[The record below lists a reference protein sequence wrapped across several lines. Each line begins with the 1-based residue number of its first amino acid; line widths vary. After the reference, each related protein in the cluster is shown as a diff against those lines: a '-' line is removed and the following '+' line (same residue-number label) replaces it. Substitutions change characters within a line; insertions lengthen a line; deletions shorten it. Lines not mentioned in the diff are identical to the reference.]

1 MLSLITGM
9 PSLLDGSA
17 QFYDTNVNLGG
28 TATPADLV
36 LLGDAVNAT
45 GARCLDSTPAAYYI
59 HKGTASTKWYI
70 HHQGGGWCESWDD
83 CLGRS
88 GGDLGSSKGYPAT
101 SDLGSGY
108 FSTDPAQNP
117 MMHDWNMVFLKYC
130 DGGSFSGSN
139 ETVGEYKGKP
149 LYYRGKRNRE
159 AAYASLLATA
169 GLGDATD
176 VVISGCS
183 AGGLATWLHTDQ
195 WCDALAKDAAGVKC
209 VGLPDSGFFLDY
221 QSPTIPGA
229 AAAASRELLFAPPGR
244 VGTTVH
250 GNYHA
255 GLRWVYETMNATA
268 GVNQDCVD
276 AHGTGGPTTDAPPY
290 LCMFAEHTA
299 VFTHT
304 PIFALQ
310 SVYDSWQ
317 VGNVLAPNEDVQ
329 TLGDNITKRIK
340 ANSFGPHPASGAFLD
355 SCYHHCGAWN
365 GITIDGDL
373 VSAAF
378 SKWYDTLGQPGAKV
392 VWNQDKPWKCDDCC
406 KP

>member
-45 GARCLDSTPAAYYI
+45 GARCLDGTPAAYYL

-101 SDLGSGY
+101 SDLGGGY

-229 AAAASRELLFAPPGR
+229 TAAASR
-244 VGTTVH
+244 
-250 GNYHA
+250 
-255 GLRWVYETMNATA
+255 
-268 GVNQDCVD
+268 
-276 AHGTGGPTTDAPPY
+276 
-290 LCMFAEHTA
+290 A
-299 VFTHT
+299 VSYTH
-304 PIFALQ
+304 L
-310 SVYDSWQ
+310 
-317 VGNVLAPNEDVQ
+317 
-329 TLGDNITKRIK
+329 TLPTKRI
-340 ANSFGPHPASGAFLD
+340 
-355 SCYHHCGAWN
+355 
-365 GITIDGDL
+365 
-373 VSAAF
+373 V
-378 SKWYDTLGQPGAKV
+378 
-392 VWNQDKPWKCDDCC
+392 
-406 KP
+406 